1 MISRLAGCL
10 LLALASL
17 ANAQSDFNLE
27 EVAEPG
33 KGVRVQTERVR
44 VQTERVKIRTEHRH
58 SPDTPNHL
66 VFGMTLYSI
75 QSREARDHDL
85 AVQIVQKRFGLGSA
99 EEAERI
105 LTKMLDVLESL
116 QQEHWELR
124 KKMLCGA
131 DRVREKGVIY
141 RKMDAL
147 DDVRAVATH
156 KHYIMFLSDLDD
168 AATVN
173 YLQWLEERK
182 KTYSYRTAE
191 HASMYEGTGIDVL
204 SYVDQSCADM
214 AVGF

>member
-1 MISRLAGCL
+1 MISRFAVLF
-10 LLALASL
+10 LALAPL
-17 ANAQSDFNLE
+17 VMAQSDFNLE

-44 VQTERVKIRTEHRH
+44 VQTERLKIRTEHRH

-66 VFGMTLYSI
+66 VFGSI
-75 QSREARDHDL
+75 LHSTHSREARDHDI

-99 EEAERI
+99 QEAERI
-105 LTKMLDVLESL
+105 LTKMLDTLESL
-116 QQEHWELR
+116 QHENMLLR

-131 DRVREKGVIY
+131 DRVREKRVIY

-156 KHYIMFLSDLDD
+156 KHYIIFLSDLDD

-173 YLQWLEERK
+173 FLQWLEESK

-204 SYVDQSCADM
+204 SYVDQSCADL
-214 AVGF
+214 AGYY